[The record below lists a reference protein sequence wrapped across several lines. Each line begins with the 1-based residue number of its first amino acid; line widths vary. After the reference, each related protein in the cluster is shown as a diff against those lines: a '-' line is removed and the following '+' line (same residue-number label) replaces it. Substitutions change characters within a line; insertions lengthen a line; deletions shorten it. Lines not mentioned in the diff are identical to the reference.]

1 MHSEAVACSDDEEL
15 PMAEFVRI
23 EETSNKKV
31 AILRLERPKVNALNG
46 QVSQEL
52 LDAATELDG
61 RSDIRGVVLWGGPK
75 IFAAG
80 ADIAEFP
87 VNEGHRDPTPAVD
100 ILNEAIFKIENLSQ
114 ITVAAVNGVALGGG
128 CELSMSTDFRI
139 CGTKAAFGQPEIL
152 LGIIPGGGGTQRL
165 TRLVGVT
172 KSKEISYTGR
182 MVSADEALEIGLV
195 SAVHPDDEVLD
206 KALEM
211 AGAYADGPAAIA
223 NAKKAIMDG
232 LHLPLDEAV
241 AVERR
246 EFVNA
251 FQTDDAVIGI
261 ESFLEH
267 GPGKATFTGQ

>member
-1 MHSEAVACSDDEEL
+1 
-15 PMAEFVRI
+15 MAEFVRI
-23 EETSNKKV
+23 EESPNDKV
-31 AILRLERPKVNALNG
+31 AVLRLERPKVNALNG
-46 QVSQEL
+46 QVNQEL

-61 RSDIRGVVLWGGPK
+61 RTDIRAVVLWGGPK
-75 IFAAG
+75 FFAAG

-87 VNEGHRDPTPAVD
+87 VNDGHRDPTTTVD
-100 ILNEAIFKIENLSQ
+100 ILNEAIFKIENLPHVT
-114 ITVAAVNGVALGGG
+114 IAAVNGFALGGG

-139 CGTKAAFGQPEIL
+139 CGTKAQFGQPEIL

-172 KSKEISYTGR
+172 KSKEISYSGR

-195 SAVHPDDEVLD
+195 SAVHPDEEVFD

-211 AGAYADGPAAIA
+211 AAVYAAGPAAMA
-223 NAKKAIMDG
+223 NVKKAIMDG

-261 ESFLEH
+261 KSFLEN
-267 GPGKATFTGQ
+267 GPGKASFTGN

>member
-1 MHSEAVACSDDEEL
+1 
-15 PMAEFVRI
+15 MAEFVRI